1 MLSHCICLLSFPTSL
16 LYINPLKMIQNH
28 KLAPI
33 FNVVENIDYPHYN
46 HQPKALQK
54 KSEQTQKTST
64 TKLLLCQPKSMNP
77 PLFYEIHS
85 CMEIHTF
92 NYFISC
98 NFFYY
103 ALKNQPT
110 KSTTTTTKL
119 MLEYVIIQS
128 FQFVINVI

>member
-1 MLSHCICLLSFPTSL
+1 MSL
-16 LYINPLKMIQNH
+16 ILPNIIVVHKPIKMIQNH
-28 KLAPI
+28 KLAPN

-54 KSEQTQKTST
+54 KSEQTQKSST

-77 PLFYEIHS
+77 PPLYEIHS
-85 CMEIHTF
+85 CLKIHTF

-98 NFFYY
+98 NCSTI

-110 KSTTTTTKL
+110 KSTITITKL

-128 FQFVINVI
+128 FQVVINVI